1 MRLHL
6 TRIRSRLQRYIL
18 FVTSDALVTRLRFD
32 PDAGGAMTNLKDANG
47 TSHIVAAQTNPRASD
62 YEKLLLERFPHV
74 QQVSLQLL
82 LQNAAFREL
91 CEEYEVCNRT
101 ATNLANTGADP
112 GMLQE
117 YKALRLR
124 LEGELLGYLSQSWK
138 NSAAR

>member
-1 MRLHL
+1 
-6 TRIRSRLQRYIL
+6 
-18 FVTSDALVTRLRFD
+18 
-32 PDAGGAMTNLKDANG
+32 MTNLKDANG
-47 TSHIVAAQTNPRASD
+47 ASHVVAVQRNPPASD

-82 LQNAAFREL
+82 LQNEAFREL

-101 ATNLANTGADP
+101 AAHLAESGTDP

-138 NSAAR
+138 NGAAR